1 MSREDFPTLFSNVQI
16 GNVSLDNRIG
26 LAPMTR
32 TSATETGLA
41 TEDMAQYYANFTR
54 GGFSL
59 IITEG
64 TYTDETYS
72 QGYFNQPGIANEEQ
86 TEAWKKVVKA
96 VHDQGSKIFMQLMHA
111 GALSQGNQFK
121 DHTIGPSAI
130 KPKGEQLPFYG
141 GQGEFSTPKEMTEA
155 DISQVIQGFVTSA
168 KNAKEA
174 GFDGIEIHGANGY
187 ILDQFLT
194 DYTNQREDEYGGS
207 TDSRL
212 RFVIQVV
219 KAVRDAVGSDFTL
232 GIRIAQNKVNDPDHK
247 WKQGESDAKII
258 FGQLGQAGVD
268 YIHIPEPR
276 ATEPAFV
283 ESGPTLVE
291 LVKKYG
297 NTIAIANGSLEDPNL
312 GEDLLKAGKADVIT
326 IGKGALANQD
336 WPNKVASGQELNEFD
351 FKKIMLPQATLKE
364 FEVKPKLEIVEGLFC
379 GPDGRC

>member
-1 MSREDFPTLFSNVQI
+1 MSREEFSTLLSGIEI
-16 GNVSLDNRIG
+16 GNVSIDSRVG

-41 TEDMAQYYANFTR
+41 TEDMAQYYANFAR

-59 IITEG
+59 ILTEG

-72 QGYFNQPGIANEEQ
+72 QGYLDQPGIATEEQ

-96 VHDQGSKIFMQLMHA
+96 VHNQGSKIFVQLMHA
-111 GALSQGNQFK
+111 GALSQGNRFK
-121 DHTIGPSAI
+121 DHTVAPSAV

-155 DISQVIQGFVTSA
+155 DISHVIQGFVTSA

-207 TDSRL
+207 TEKRVQFS
-212 RFVIQVV
+212 IEVV
-219 KAVRDAVGSDFTL
+219 KAVREAVGSHFPV
-232 GIRIAQNKVNDPDHK
+232 GIRISQTKVNDPDHK
-247 WKQGESDAKII
+247 WKQGESDAEII
-258 FGQLGQAGVD
+258 FGRIVQAGVD
-268 YIHIPEPR
+268 YIHIPEPQ
-276 ATEPAFV
+276 ATEPAFG

-297 NTIAIANGSLEDPNL
+297 NTIAIANGSLEDPKL
-312 GEDLLKAGKADVIT
+312 AETLLKEGKADVIT

-336 WPNKVASGQELNEFD
+336 WPKKVTNGQELNEFD
-351 FKKIMLPQATLKE
+351 FKKFLLPQATLKE
-364 FEVKPKLEIVEGLFC
+364 FEVKPKIEIAEGLVC
-379 GPDGRC
+379 GPDGKC